1 MGTGP
6 LHKLVRTG
14 KGLRDLDLCRAPS
27 GQPPPAFLG
36 GRESLFTSKGVDTT
50 MDNIRRL
57 LRELAKVES
66 MLAQARAVEKD
77 MRWMLLQYP
86 RESPPPR

>member
-1 MGTGP
+1 
-6 LHKLVRTG
+6 
-14 KGLRDLDLCRAPS
+14 
-27 GQPPPAFLG
+27 
-36 GRESLFTSKGVDTT
+36 

-86 RESPPPR
+86 RVSPPPWTPPR